1 MTLLRRAP
9 REVYR
14 VYGEEEFFAL
24 AARDERFEPSAGTVK
39 RRRHRAAGA
48 TLLLAATG
56 AVGGLIALNSLSAVT
71 GARRRAGAGLL
82 TATRSLA
89 SSRAPRA
96 EVWSEAPSAGGSRR
110 ARLRE
115 QRGAWR
121 AGRLSVV
128 SGMSTRRPVRTGQ
141 PARAVPRASASERAA
156 AGGGRTRSPQMAVA
170 ALAQPM
176 QVTASAAAAPPQRSG
191 QSEFGF
197 ER

>member
-24 AARDERFEPSAGTVK
+24 AAPDERFEPSGGTVE
-39 RRRHRAAGA
+39 RGRHRVAGA

-56 AVGGLIALNSLSAVT
+56 AVGGLIALNSLSVVT

-96 EVWSEAPSAGGSRR
+96 EVWSEAPSARGSRR

-115 QRGAWR
+115 QGGAQR

-141 PARAVPRASASERAA
+141 PVRAVPRAGASERAA
-156 AGGGRTRSPQMAVA
+156 AGGGRTRSPQTAVA
-170 ALAQPM
+170 APAQPV